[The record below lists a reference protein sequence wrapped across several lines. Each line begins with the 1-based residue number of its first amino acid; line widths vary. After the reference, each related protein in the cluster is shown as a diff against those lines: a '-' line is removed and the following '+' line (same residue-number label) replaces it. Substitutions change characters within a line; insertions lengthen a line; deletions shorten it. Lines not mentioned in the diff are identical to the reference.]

1 MGHSATLLRTKL
13 HRPTVAGDL
22 VDRLRLDERMDSAL
36 EVPLTLVSA
45 PAGYGKS
52 MLVSHWAESQ
62 EMPHTW
68 VSLDEAD
75 SDLLVFLSYFLAAV
89 RKVFPEACPETE
101 ALLRAPNLPPLNA
114 LAGVLTNELDAIESP
129 FVLILDDYHGIAPA
143 SEVHD
148 LLRLVLEHPPQPL
161 HLVLVTRRDPPLPIA
176 SMRASRQVNE
186 VRLQDLR
193 FNDRETSDFLVATAG
208 LEISDDSLA
217 NLQRQ
222 IEGWAVGLSLVS
234 QYLRHREDPE
244 EFLQS
249 LSGGI
254 QLTQQYLVQEVV
266 ARRSPLMQDW
276 LLRTSILDRFCPAL
290 CDAVCAGEGESGTD
304 DLDGDQFIEAL
315 LRVNLFAISLDSR
328 GKWFRYHHL
337 FRESLEK
344 ELQRRLE
351 PGEISALHLR
361 ASEWLES
368 RELITESIEHALRG
382 EDVESAADLIERHR
396 HREVNAD
403 RWYVVDK
410 WMARLPPEIKQ
421 ERPGLLLMQAWIAF
435 WRFELPRLPPLLDQ
449 AARLLGAVSVEPELA
464 GELDFH
470 RGNLAYWEGDCEGAL
485 QPLEEAL
492 EKTRGI
498 GGIVVGNV
506 AIMLGLARC
515 MSGRREVAIE
525 ALNDQIRTVDPQDV
539 MLLSHLIASL
549 VYIHIASGDLAS
561 ARLAADQLLS
571 ISKRAPMHNTAA
583 WGHYFVAC
591 TCLHSLE
598 LGRAAQGFADS
609 VRHPWVFEPRAAVDA
624 FTGLALAQQLAGEV
638 GQAEKTIAR
647 LFSFVQE
654 MNSPDYLIMAHACR
668 ARLSVLQGDVRSAI
682 ELADSLG
689 EDSALPDLFTWLE
702 IPAITHARVLI
713 AAGSKQGLTR
723 ANELL
728 RTIRERSETWR
739 LRCQTI
745 EVTVLLSLALEKR
758 GLATEALAGLQEAV
772 ELARPGG
779 WVRPFVEA
787 GPTMAEMLDRLEGQ
801 EDPTGFVERV
811 LAAFEIGGSPVPSV
825 APHREQLPVGFAE
838 PTRTTTQD
846 APNNLTDRELDV
858 LELLAQRLQNKEI
871 ATRLGISA
879 HTVNYHLKHVYDK
892 LGVQSRRQAVE
903 HALERGIL
911 DRAQLFGEPPAPSRQ

>member
-1 MGHSATLLRTKL
+1 MEHDTTLLRTKL

-22 VDRLRLDERMDSAL
+22 VDRLRLDELMDSAL

-52 MLVSHWAESQ
+52 MLVSHWSESQ
-62 EMPHTW
+62 EMAHTW

-75 SDLLVFLSYFLAAV
+75 SDLSVFLSYLLAAV
-89 RKVFPEACPETE
+89 RKILPEACPETE
-101 ALLRAPNLPPLNA
+101 ALLRAPNLPPLNV
-114 LAGVLTNELDAIESP
+114 LASILTNELDAIENP
-129 FVLILDDYHGIAPA
+129 FVLTLDDYHGIEPA

-176 SMRASRQVNE
+176 SMRALRQVNE

-234 QYLRHREDPE
+234 QYLRHHEDPE
-244 EFLQS
+244 EFLKS

-254 QLTQQYLVQEVV
+254 QLTQQYLVQEVI
-266 ARRSPLMQDW
+266 AGRSPLMQEW

-290 CDAVCAGEGESGTD
+290 CDAVCAGEGESGSD

-315 LRVNLFAISLDSR
+315 LRVNLFAISLDGR

-344 ELQRRLE
+344 ELQSRLE

-368 RELITESIEHALRG
+368 RGLITESIEHALRG

-403 RWYVVDK
+403 RWYVVGK

-421 ERPGLLLMQAWIAF
+421 ERPGLLLAQAWIAF

-449 AARLLGAVSVEPELA
+449 AARVLGDVSVEPELA

-470 RGNLAYWEGDCEGAL
+470 RGNLAYWDGDCEGAVK
-485 QPLEEAL
+485 PLEQAL

-498 GGIVVGNV
+498 GGIVAGNV
-506 AIMLGLARC
+506 EIMLGLARC

-525 ALNDQIRTVDPQDV
+525 ALNDRIRTVDAQDV
-539 MLLSHLIASL
+539 MLLSHLIATL

-561 ARLAADQLLS
+561 ARLAADQLRS

-609 VRHPWVFEPRAAVDA
+609 VQRPYVFEPRAAVDA
-624 FTGLALAQQLAGEV
+624 FTGLALAQQLAGED
-638 GQAEKTIAR
+638 GQTEKTMAR
-647 LFSFVQE
+647 LFSFVQA

-682 ELADSLG
+682 ELTGSLG

-728 RTIRERSETWR
+728 QTIRERSETWR

-758 GLATEALAGLQEAV
+758 GLATEAVEALQEAV

-787 GPTMAEMLDRLEGQ
+787 GPTMAEMLERLDEQ
-801 EDPTGFVERV
+801 EESAGFVQRV
-811 LAAFEIGGSPVPSV
+811 LTAFAATGAPAPPPAPLEEPSATATAAA
-825 APHREQLPVGFAE
+825 APA
-838 PTRTTTQD
+838 PTPKALD
-846 APNNLTDRELDV
+846 DLTDRELDV

-871 ATRLGISA
+871 AAQLCIST
-879 HTVNYHLKHVYDK
+879 HTVNYHLKHIYDK

-903 HALERGIL
+903 QAVERGIL
-911 DRAQLFGEPPAPSRQ
+911 DRSRLWGKPSAPRRQ